1 MKALYTIQRHNAF
14 YLKSKIVNIEKGDL
28 IQYFLFVELP
38 VRFTKNLEE
47 EMSVIKGQPMY
58 LTCELS
64 KDRDVLWKKD
74 GKPLSEIAGKV
85 AISVIGLQRSV
96 TIQDSND
103 DDAGVYTCECE
114 NLKTQSNVKIIGK
127 YK

>member
-1 MKALYTIQRHNAF
+1 MKAIQGHNAF
-14 YLKSKIVNIEKGDL
+14 VGEKVNIAKGDL
-28 IQYFLFVELP
+28 VFFFFFFVELP

-47 EMSVIKGQPMY
+47 EVSVIKGQPMY

-64 KDRDVLWKKD
+64 KDRDVIWKKN

-85 AISVIGLQRSV
+85 AINVIGLQRSV
-96 TIQDSND
+96 TIQDAND

-114 NLKTQSNVKIIGK
+114 NLKTQTNVKVIGK
-127 YK
+127 